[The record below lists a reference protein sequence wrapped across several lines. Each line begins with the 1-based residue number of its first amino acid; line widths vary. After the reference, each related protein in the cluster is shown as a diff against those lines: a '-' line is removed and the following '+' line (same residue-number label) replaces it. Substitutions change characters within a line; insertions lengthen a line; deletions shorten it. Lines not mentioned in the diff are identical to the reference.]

1 MISKQTR
8 YRNYYGGNVCY
19 NDGSHKEILKRL
31 NLSLKKDPE
40 NTYLII
46 LKGNVLINLCRYAKA
61 YECFMTVLIHANIID
76 LIDNYVEKY
85 NAHLEGDVANLLAL
99 LNNKYNIPITPD
111 GLNLVL
117 KKVRE
122 DHNKY
127 RNVKEWQDFKK
138 SLQRKHQGPLEEYMY
153 LFLQRF
159 GESFYKHFISF
170 YCYLY
175 EHNIINLTMNQ
186 FATIL
191 MGHRKKMKLDQF
203 ERFLKTGRKQPLL
216 DRMTGTEFVNFLA
229 DFFDNKG
236 YHVRKNPPTHDFGA
250 DLIVDR
256 FGETIAVQAKCR
268 KQTVGITAVQEVH
281 GARDYYRT
289 RRAMVISVGGFTPSA
304 VKTANRLGVE
314 LWDRKK
320 LFDEISKP
328 GF

>member
-1 MISKQTR
+1 MISKQIR
-8 YRNYYGGNVCY
+8 FGNYYEGNVCNY
-19 NDGSHKEILKRL
+19 DGSYREILKKL

-40 NTYLII
+40 NTYLNI

-61 YECFMTVLIHANIID
+61 YECFIKVLIHANIID

-85 NAHLEGDVANLLAL
+85 NAHLEGDVVNLLDL
-99 LNNKYNIPITPD
+99 LNNKCNIPITLD

-127 RNVKEWQDFKK
+127 RKVKEWLDFKK
-138 SLQRKHQGPLEEYMY
+138 SLQRKHQVPLEEYMH

-159 GESFYKHFISF
+159 GESFYEHFIRF
-170 YCYLY
+170 YCYLL
-175 EHNIINLTMNQ
+175 EHNIIKMTMNQ
-186 FATIL
+186 FATTL
-191 MGHRKKMKLDQF
+191 MDQRKKMKLDQF
-203 ERFLKTGRKQPLL
+203 ERFLKTGKKQPLL

-268 KQTVGITAVQEVH
+268 KQAVGITAVQEVH
-281 GARDYYRT
+281 GARDYYLT
-289 RRAMVISVGGFTPSA
+289 RRAMVISVGGFTNSA
-304 VKTANRLGVE
+304 VKLANRLGVE

-320 LFDEISKP
+320 LFDEIPKP

>member
-1 MISKQTR
+1 MISKQTP

-19 NDGSHKEILKRL
+19 NDESDKEILKKL
-31 NLSLKKDPE
+31 NLALKKDPE

-46 LKGNVLINLCRYAKA
+46 LKGNVLINLRRYAKA
-61 YECFMTVLIHANIID
+61 YECFIKVLIHANIID

-85 NAHLEGDVANLLAL
+85 NAHLEGDVVNLLNL
-99 LNNKYNIPITPD
+99 LNNKYNIPITLD
-111 GLNLVL
+111 GLNFVL

-127 RNVKEWQDFKK
+127 RKAKEWRDFRK
-138 SLQRKHQGPLEEYMY
+138 SLQRKHQVSRDEYMD

-170 YCYLY
+170 YCYLW

-191 MGHRKKMKLDQF
+191 MGHRKKIKLDQF

-216 DRMTGTEFVNFLA
+216 DRMTGTEFVDFLA
-229 DFFDNKG
+229 DSFENKG

-250 DLIVDR
+250 DLIVDK

-268 KQTVGITAVQEVH
+268 KQAARITAVQEVH
-281 GARDYYRT
+281 GARSYYHT
-289 RRAMVISVGGFTPSA
+289 RRAMVISIGGFTKSA
-304 VKTANRLGVE
+304 IKLANRLGVE

-320 LFDEISKP
+320 LFDEISKT

>member
-1 MISKQTR
+1 MISNQTR
-8 YRNYYGGNVCY
+8 YRNHYGGNVCY
-19 NDGSHKEILKRL
+19 NDGIYREILKKL

-61 YECFMTVLIHANIID
+61 YECFSKVLIHANMID
-76 LIDNYVEKY
+76 LIDDYVEKY
-85 NAHLEGDVANLLAL
+85 NAHLEGDVENLLDL
-99 LNNKYNIPITPD
+99 LNNKYNIPITLD

-127 RNVKEWQDFKK
+127 RKVKEWQDFKK
-138 SLQRKHQGPLEEYMY
+138 SLQRKHQAPLEEYMY

-159 GESFYKHFISF
+159 GESFYKHFIRF

-216 DRMTGTEFVNFLA
+216 DRMTGTDFVNFLA
-229 DFFDNKG
+229 DFFENKG

-256 FGETIAVQAKCR
+256 FEETIAVQAKCR

-281 GARDYYRT
+281 GARDYYPT
-289 RRAMVISVGGFTPSA
+289 RRAMVISVGGFTNPA
-304 VKTANRLGVE
+304 VKLANRLGVE
-314 LWDRKK
+314 LWDRKR
-320 LFDEISKP
+320 LLDEIKKF